1 MQQFTEPAAP
11 ARHSRRPAVV
21 PLLLALGLTL
31 PVLAAC
37 QQEFGG
43 NFLLAAPERA
53 ADAPVRAE
61 RHMIA
66 ASHPLAAEAGRSV
79 LRRGGNALDA
89 AIAAAMVMSLVEPQ
103 SSGIGGGG
111 FLVHYAAKAGAID
124 TYDGRQTAPK
134 SAHPY
139 MFLDGAGK
147 PRTAADAGEGGLPVG
162 VPGLLRMLEM
172 AHKEHGRLKW
182 SELFQPAIKLA
193 GDGFPIS
200 KRLAQEIAENKTLRR
215 HAAAQ
220 AYFFDAAG
228 APKPAGTRL
237 RNPDLADTLGVIAE
251 KGADA
256 FYTGEIAEAVARA
269 VSFAG
274 VNPVSMTAADIAA
287 YAAKKRPPVCLPYR
301 AWLVCGM
308 GPPSSG
314 GIATLQILGILQGRD
329 LAKMG
334 PDSAA
339 AQHLIAEASALAF
352 ADRNVYVAD
361 PEFVPVPTAGL
372 LDPDYLGSRAA
383 LIQPGKAG
391 GQREPGMP
399 GARASLRF
407 APDVADTGI
416 STAHVSVID
425 TDGNAV
431 ALTASINR
439 PFGSRLM
446 VRGFLLNDELTDFSF
461 RPNLNGAPVA
471 NRAGPGKRPR
481 SSMAP
486 TLVFDGRGRAV
497 MALGSP
503 GGARIIGYVVKTLVA
518 SFDWGMNVQ
527 AAIDLPYVLNRGDGV
542 EIEKDTR
549 LVKLQPALEKMG
561 HKVTLTSG
569 ISGINAVRVVADGL
583 EGGAD
588 RRREGQALGD

>member
-1 MQQFTEPAAP
+1 
-11 ARHSRRPAVV
+11 
-21 PLLLALGLTL
+21 
-31 PVLAAC
+31 
-37 QQEFGG
+37 
-43 NFLLAAPERA
+43 
-53 ADAPVRAE
+53 
-61 RHMIA
+61 MIS
-66 ASHPLAAEAGRSV
+66 ASHPLAAEAGRDI
-79 LRRGGNALDA
+79 LRRGGGALDA
-89 AIAAAMVMSLVEPQ
+89 AIAAAMVMALVEPQ

-111 FLVHYAAKAGAID
+111 FLVHYAAKSGAID

-139 MFLDGAGK
+139 MFLDGAGR
-147 PRTAADAGEGGLPVG
+147 PREAADAGEGGLPVG

-172 AHKEHGRLKW
+172 AHKEHGRLAW
-182 SELFQPAIKLA
+182 RELFQPAIKLA

-200 KRLAQEIAENKTLRR
+200 NRLAREIAESKSLRR

-228 APKPAGTRL
+228 APKPAGARL
-237 RNPDLADTLGVIAE
+237 RNPDLADTLGAIAE
-251 KGADA
+251 KGSDA
-256 FYTGEIAEAVARA
+256 FYKGEIAEAVARA
-269 VSFAG
+269 VSFAAI
-274 VNPVSMTAADIAA
+274 NPVPMTAADIAA

-314 GIATLQILGILQGRD
+314 GIATLQVLGIVQGFD
-329 LAKMG
+329 LAKLG

-339 AQHLIAEASALAF
+339 AHHLIAEASALAF
-352 ADRNVYVAD
+352 ADRNIYVAD
-361 PEFVPVPTAGL
+361 PDFVPVPAAGL
-372 LDPDYLGSRAA
+372 LDPGYLGPRAA
-383 LIQPGKAG
+383 LIRPDKAG
-391 GQREPGMP
+391 GKREPGMP
-399 GARASLRF
+399 RAGAFLRH
-407 APDVADTGI
+407 APDADESGT

-425 TDGNAV
+425 ADGNAV

-486 TLVFDGRGRAV
+486 TLVFDNRGRAV

-503 GGARIIGYVVKTLVA
+503 GGARIIGYVVKTLIA
-518 SFDWGMNVQ
+518 SLDWGLDAQ
-527 AAIDLPYVLNRGDGV
+527 AAIDFPNVLSRGDAV
-542 EIEKDTR
+542 EIEKGTR
-549 LVKLQPALEKMG
+549 LVNMKPALEKMG
-561 HKVTLTSG
+561 HKVELMGGASG
-569 ISGINAVRVVADGL
+569 VNAVRVVKDGL

-588 RRREGQALGD
+588 RRREGKALGD